1 MKRTQKILLIGLCL
15 FLNIRTIIGAET
27 LPTVLI
33 EAIEK
38 KEVFDLL
45 VYPVRIEPRILAT
58 VLTETSGVV
67 EELKVRIGDTVK
79 KNQMIAKVRHL
90 DPVYGGRSVEVKA
103 TINGVVSQVYMT
115 EGAQVQ
121 VGERV
126 LVLTEPNDAKIMMMV
141 SAQDLPKL
149 IVGQKAMLSVR
160 GVIENHEVEIRGL
173 SPLVDFATGTAPVE
187 LISTNP
193 EVPLPLGAIGRVEL
207 RTQMKEGFLVARD
220 SLFYRGEAS
229 FVRLASPE
237 GMVSVKPVTTG
248 RKRGGKIEIL
258 SGLNEG
264 DWLILRSSKFLK
276 EGAQVTISN
285 PPAQTKDVQV
295 SL

>member
-1 MKRTQKILLIGLCL
+1 MKRTQRILLIGLCL
-15 FLNIRTIIGAET
+15 IFNTAPVLSADT

-38 KEVFDLL
+38 KEVYDLL

-67 EELKVRIGDTVK
+67 EDLKVRIGDIVK
-79 KNQMIAKVRHL
+79 RNQTIAKIRHL

-103 TINGVVSQVYMT
+103 TIDGVVSQVYTT

-121 VGERV
+121 IGERV
-126 LVLTEPNDAKIMMMV
+126 LVLTEPSDAKIMMMV

-149 IVGQKAMLSVR
+149 VVGQKASLSVR

-187 LISTNP
+187 LISTQP
-193 EVPLPLGAIGRVEL
+193 EVLLPLGAIGRVEL
-207 RTQMKEGFLVARD
+207 RTQMKKGFLVARD
-220 SLFYRGEAS
+220 SLFYRGDDS

-237 GMVSVKPVTTG
+237 GLVTVKPVTTG

-258 SGLNEG
+258 TGLSEG

-276 EGAQVTISN
+276 EGAQVTITN
-285 PPAQTKDVQV
+285 PPVESQESQV